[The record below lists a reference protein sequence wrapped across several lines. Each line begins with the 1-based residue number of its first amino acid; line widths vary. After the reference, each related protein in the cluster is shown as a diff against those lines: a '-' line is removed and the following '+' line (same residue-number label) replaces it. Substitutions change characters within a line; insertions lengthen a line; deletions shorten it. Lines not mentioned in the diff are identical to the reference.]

1 MRKRWKELSVVMT
14 RSSSS
19 TSLKTPE
26 AAASAAS
33 GKTAGVIPDDG
44 DVAGLGKARAAAFLA
59 PALLLI
65 SIFLVFPALWTLYLG
80 VTNFRLSGSAAKNPS
95 FVGLDNYINALTDD
109 RFLNSLGL
117 TLVFVFCSAVVGQSI
132 LGFTIAWTMSR
143 VRKSVR
149 AVVEFFVLLAWII
162 PSSVTTFLWYALLDR
177 SNGTL
182 NAMLS
187 SGHVAWLLDYPLQS
201 IIVFNTWV
209 GTAFSMLLFS
219 SALASVP
226 PSQLES
232 ARMVGAGALA
242 QFRDVVFPHIRGH
255 ALTNTL
261 LITLW
266 TFNTFTPYLLTAGG
280 PDDRSNILPIF
291 IYRLA
296 LNDGALGQGS
306 AISLIMIIINLV
318 IATVYLRLLKERK
331 S

>member
-1 MRKRWKELSVVMT
+1 MT
-14 RSSSS
+14 RSSSDQ
-19 TSLKTPE
+19 LVKAPE
-26 AAASAAS
+26 SAAAAGS
-33 GKTAGVIPDDG
+33 GPSRAVPDDG
-44 DVAGLGKARAAAFLA
+44 DVAGLGKAGAAAFLA
-59 PALLLI
+59 PGLLLI
-65 SIFLVFPALWTLYLG
+65 SVFLVFPALWSLYLG
-80 VTNFRLSGSAAKNPS
+80 MTNYRLSGSAAKNPK
-95 FVGLDNYINALTDD
+95 FVGLDNYVNALSDD
-109 RFLNSLGL
+109 RFLNSLVL
-117 TLVFVFCSAVVGQSI
+117 TLLFVFGSAVIGQSV
-132 LGFTIAWTMSR
+132 LGFAIAWTMTR

-182 NAMLS
+182 NAMLNT
-187 SGHVAWLLDYPLQS
+187 GNTAWLLNYPMES

-226 PSQLES
+226 PTQLES
-232 ARMVGAGALA
+232 ARMVGAGAWA
-242 QFRDVVFPHIRGH
+242 QFRDVIFPHIRGH
-255 ALTNTL
+255 ILTNTL

-291 IYRLA
+291 IYQLA
-296 LNDGALGQGS
+296 LNDGALGQGA

-318 IATVYLRLLKERK
+318 IAMVYLRLLKERK

>member
-1 MRKRWKELSVVMT
+1 MVAT
-14 RSSSS
+14 RSPSDELKS
-19 TSLKTPE
+19 TP
-26 AAASAAS
+26 AAAVSAA
-33 GKTAGVIPDDG
+33 AGRPARKKKVADDG
-44 DVAGLGKARAAAFLA
+44 DVAGLGKARATAFLA

-65 SIFLVFPALWTLYLG
+65 SVFLVFPALWTLYLG
-80 VTNFRLSGSAAKNPS
+80 VTNFRLSGSAARNPK
-95 FVGLDNYINALTDD
+95 FVGLDNYINALSDD

-117 TLVFVFCSAVVGQSI
+117 TIVFVFASAVVGQSV
-132 LGFTIAWTMSR
+132 LGFSIAWTMTR
-143 VRKSVR
+143 VRKPVR

-187 SGHVAWLLDYPLQS
+187 TGHMAWLLQYPLQS

-226 PSQLES
+226 PSQMES
-232 ARMVGAGALA
+232 ARMVGAGTWA
-242 QFRDVVFPHIRGH
+242 QLRDVVFPHIRGH

-296 LNDGALGQGS
+296 LNDGALGQGA
-306 AISLIMIIINLV
+306 AISLIMIVINLV

>member
-1 MRKRWKELSVVMT
+1 MAV
-14 RSSSS
+14 
-19 TSLKTPE
+19 PP
-26 AAASAAS
+26 AATGRPSRRL
-33 GKTAGVIPDDG
+33 PDDG
-44 DVAGLGKARAAAFLA
+44 DVAGLGKSRAAVFLA

-65 SIFLVFPALWTLYLG
+65 LVFLVFPALWTLYLG
-80 VTNFRLSGSAAKNPS
+80 LTNYRLSGLAARSPQ
-95 FVGLDNYINALTDD
+95 FVGLDNYFTALTDG

-117 TLVFVFCSAVVGQSI
+117 TLIFVFGSAVIGQSL
-132 LGFTIAWTMSR
+132 LGFSIAWTLTK
-143 VRKSVR
+143 VRKSIR
-149 AVVEFFVLLAWII
+149 AVIEFFVLLAWII

-177 SNGTL
+177 DAGTL
-182 NAMLS
+182 NALL
-187 SGHVAWLLDYPLQS
+187 GTGNTAWLLTYPMQS

-209 GTAFSMLLFS
+209 GTAFSMMLFS

-232 ARMVGAGALA
+232 ARMVGAGTFA
-242 QFRDVVFPHIRGH
+242 QFRDVIFPHIRGH

-280 PDDRSNILPIF
+280 PEDRSNILPIF

-296 LNDGALGQGS
+296 LNDGALGQGA

-318 IATVYLRLLKERK
+318 IATIYLRLLRERRQ

>member
-1 MRKRWKELSVVMT
+1 MKA
-14 RSSSS
+14 
-19 TSLKTPE
+19 PE
-26 AAASAAS
+26 SAAAAGS
-33 GKTAGVIPDDG
+33 GPSRALPDDG
-44 DVAGLGKARAAAFLA
+44 DVAGLGKGGAAAFLA

-65 SIFLVFPALWTLYLG
+65 SVFLVFPALWSLYLG
-80 VTNFRLSGSAAKNPS
+80 MTNYRLTGSAAKNPQ
-95 FVGLDNYINALTDD
+95 FVGLDNYVNALSDD
-109 RFLNSLGL
+109 RFLNSLVL
-117 TLVFVFCSAVVGQSI
+117 TLLFVFGSAVIGQSV
-132 LGFTIAWTMSR
+132 LGFAIAWAMTR

-182 NAMLS
+182 NAMLNT
-187 SGHVAWLLDYPLQS
+187 GNTAWLLNYPMES

-226 PSQLES
+226 PTQLES
-232 ARMVGAGALA
+232 ARMVGAGAWA
-242 QFRDVVFPHIRGH
+242 QFRDVIFPHIRGH
-255 ALTNTL
+255 ILTNTL

-291 IYRLA
+291 IYQLA
-296 LNDGALGQGS
+296 LNDGALGQGA

-318 IATVYLRLLKERK
+318 IAMVYLRLLKERK

>member
-1 MRKRWKELSVVMT
+1 MT
-14 RSSSS
+14 RSSSDE
-19 TSLKTPE
+19 LVKAPVP
-26 AAASAAS
+26 AAA
-33 GKTAGVIPDDG
+33 AGTGPSRALPDDG
-44 DVAGLGKARAAAFLA
+44 DVAGLGKAGAAAFLA

-65 SIFLVFPALWTLYLG
+65 SVFLVFPALWSLYLG
-80 VTNFRLSGSAAKNPS
+80 MTNYRLSGSAAKNPQ
-95 FVGLDNYINALTDD
+95 FVGLDNYINALSDD
-109 RFLNSLGL
+109 RFFNSLVL
-117 TLVFVFCSAVVGQSI
+117 TLLFVFGSAVIGQSV
-132 LGFTIAWTMSR
+132 LGFAIAWTMTR

-182 NAMLS
+182 NAMLNT
-187 SGHVAWLLDYPLQS
+187 GNTAWLLNHPMES

-226 PSQLES
+226 PTQLES
-232 ARMVGAGALA
+232 ARMVGAGAWA
-242 QFRDVVFPHIRGH
+242 QFRDVIFPHIRGH
-255 ALTNTL
+255 ILTNTL

-291 IYRLA
+291 IYQLA
-296 LNDGALGQGS
+296 LNDGALGQGA

-318 IATVYLRLLKERK
+318 IAMVYLRLLKERK

>member
-1 MRKRWKELSVVMT
+1 MT
-14 RSSSS
+14 RSSSDQLAKAPDS
-19 TSLKTPE
+19 
-26 AAASAAS
+26 AAAAGS
-33 GKTAGVIPDDG
+33 GPSRAVPDDG
-44 DVAGLGKARAAAFLA
+44 DVAGLGKAGAAAFLA

-65 SIFLVFPALWTLYLG
+65 SVFLVFPALWSLYLG
-80 VTNFRLSGSAAKNPS
+80 MTNYRLSGSAAKNPK
-95 FVGLDNYINALTDD
+95 FVGLDNYISALSDD
-109 RFLNSLGL
+109 RFLNSLVL
-117 TLVFVFCSAVVGQSI
+117 TLLFVFGSAVIGQSV
-132 LGFTIAWTMSR
+132 LGFAIAWTMTR

-182 NAMLS
+182 NAMLNT
-187 SGHVAWLLDYPLQS
+187 GNTAWLLNHPMES

-226 PSQLES
+226 PTQLES
-232 ARMVGAGALA
+232 ARMVGAGAWA
-242 QFRDVVFPHIRGH
+242 QFRDVIYPHIRGH
-255 ALTNTL
+255 ILTNTL

-291 IYRLA
+291 IYQLA
-296 LNDGALGQGS
+296 LNDGALGQGA

-318 IATVYLRLLKERK
+318 IAMVYLRLLKERK

>member
-1 MRKRWKELSVVMT
+1 M
-14 RSSSS
+14 
-19 TSLKTPE
+19 
-26 AAASAAS
+26 
-33 GKTAGVIPDDG
+33 
-44 DVAGLGKARAAAFLA
+44 AFLA

-65 SIFLVFPALWTLYLG
+65 SLFLVFPALWTLYLG
-80 VTNFRLSGSAAKNPS
+80 LTNYRLSGSAAKNPQ
-95 FVGLDNYINALTDD
+95 FVGIDNYINALSDD
-109 RFLNSLGL
+109 RFFNSLGL
-117 TLVFVFCSAVVGQSI
+117 TLIFVFGSAVIGQSA
-132 LGFTIAWTMSR
+132 LGFAIAWTMTR

-162 PSSVTTFLWYALLDR
+162 PSSVTTFLWYAMLDR
-177 SNGTL
+177 SDGTL

-187 SGHVAWLLDYPLQS
+187 TGNTAWLLDYPLQS

-209 GTAFSMLLFS
+209 G

-232 ARMVGAGALA
+232 ARMVGAGAWA

-255 ALTNTL
+255 VLTNTL